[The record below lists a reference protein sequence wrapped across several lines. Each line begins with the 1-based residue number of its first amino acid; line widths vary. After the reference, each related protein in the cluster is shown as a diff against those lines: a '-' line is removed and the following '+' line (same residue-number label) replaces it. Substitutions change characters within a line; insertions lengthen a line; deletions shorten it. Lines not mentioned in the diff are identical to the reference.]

1 MLEARPGHAGQ
12 GVAKALEPSRS
23 RQMPA
28 PLPAGPL
35 RSIKTREGFD
45 APFYV
50 IPFDERG
57 LCTGP
62 ATRTDLLASAA
73 DPVRD
78 FSDIVLFS
86 HGWNNDWSVA
96 LDRYDNF
103 LGGFAAMRRS
113 RDLAPPDPWRP
124 LLVGIFW
131 PSTAWV
137 FGEEERGPE
146 IAAGGGG
153 DEHAAAQAAEQAE
166 LTALA
171 AGLDEA
177 DARKLYALAQSA
189 SLDAAAAGE
198 LAELVAPMLAADD
211 ELGGDAAPSAA
222 ELAAIWRT
230 SATLD
235 GAGGR
240 VGGSSGNG
248 DGSAGGGGAAGLE
261 EFGTVGGGASLGAG
275 GAGEGG
281 PEAAGL
287 LDLVDPR
294 KVLRLLTVWRMK
306 DRAGLVGRHGVGP
319 LLRELLLTS
328 SARVH
333 LVGHSF
339 GAKVMLSALADES
352 PQRPVRSMLLLQP
365 AVSHLCFAPAGRVP
379 RTDRAGGYHA
389 VPGRVEL
396 PVATTF
402 SRHDKALHDLFHLML
417 RRERDLGEAEI
428 AAPDEPPSRFAALG
442 GYGPRE
448 AGQQLR
454 TLPAVGEDLDL
465 PANLPLL
472 GLDGDVLDADGR
484 PRISGHGDISHSATW
499 WTMYKLLR
507 A

>member
-1 MLEARPGHAGQ
+1 
-12 GVAKALEPSRS
+12 
-23 RQMPA
+23 MPA

-35 RSIKTREGFD
+35 RSITTREGFD

-73 DPVRD
+73 DPSRD

-96 LDRYDNF
+96 TERYDNF
-103 LGGFAAMRRS
+103 LGGFAAMRRA
-113 RDLAPPDPWRP
+113 RDLAPPGPWRP

-137 FGEEERGPE
+137 FGEDERGPE
-146 IAAGGGG
+146 IAAGGA
-153 DEHAAAQAAEQAE
+153 DDATAAQAAEQAE

-177 DARKLYALAQSA
+177 DARKLYALAQSS

-211 ELGGDAAPSAA
+211 ELGGDAPPTAA

-235 GAGGR
+235 RAGGR
-240 VGGSSGNG
+240 VGGTSDDGG
-248 DGSAGGGGAAGLE
+248 GSAGGDGDATGLE
-261 EFGTVGGGASLGAG
+261 EFGTVGGGAGLGSGGAG
-275 GAGEGG
+275 GGQPGGTGEGG

-287 LDLVDPR
+287 FDLVDPR

-306 DRAGLVGRHGVGP
+306 DRAGVVGRHGVGP

-339 GAKVMLSALADES
+339 GAKVMLSALADEA
-352 PQRPVRSMLLLQP
+352 PVRPVRSMLLLQP

-454 TLPAVGEDLDL
+454 TLPAVGEDLEL

-499 WTMYKLLR
+499 WTMYRLLT